1 MTAQFAIQDIPEL
14 RDDLRKYGV
23 SLDDNP
29 PYVLIGVLNSPSIG
43 KVIGILAF
51 AGNEFHAYL
60 LRQKLSAIGL
70 CNIEVTEYHPSPG
83 KKKVFHLRQYLK
95 KLAAKRSKDRVKF

>member
-1 MTAQFAIQDIPEL
+1 MTAKFALQDVPEI
-14 RDDLRKYGV
+14 REDLTKYSV

-51 AGNEFHAYL
+51 ADNEFHAYL
-60 LRQKLSAIGL
+60 LRQKLNTIGL
-70 CNIEVTEYHPSPG
+70 CNIELTEHHPAPG
-83 KKKVFHLRQYLK
+83 KKKVFYLSKYLK
-95 KLAAKRSKDRVKF
+95 KLAANRAKRVKF